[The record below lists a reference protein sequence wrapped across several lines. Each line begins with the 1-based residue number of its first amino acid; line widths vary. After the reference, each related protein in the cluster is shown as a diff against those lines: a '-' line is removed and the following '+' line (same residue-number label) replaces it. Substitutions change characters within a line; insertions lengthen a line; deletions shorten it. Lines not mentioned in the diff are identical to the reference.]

1 MTTATP
7 MEWNAAHQHP
17 LGFKARRGLNWFTVG
32 LLYAMFYMC
41 RYNFRFAGAG
51 LRLEFGWSTGDI
63 ANLAAWFSIA
73 YGTGQ
78 LLNGLFCDRIG
89 GRTSMLMGAIGS
101 IIINLVIG
109 FSPWTSSFAAF
120 AAMWM
125 INGYIQAAG
134 TPGMVKINAAWFNKE
149 ERGLFSGIFGFM
161 IQSGQAMISVLAP
174 FILAGF
180 SFLAFVVEP
189 GQWRMLFCLPPI
201 FLGLIAIWFY
211 FVSSESPSDAGF
223 PGTIQDDVDNS
234 EGTTVPILE
243 SFKFVFS
250 NPLVWFYAVAYGC
263 TGAVRHAADQLS
275 PLYFEDCL
283 GFNMKTNLPVIAS
296 FTLVLVP
303 IVAVCGSVLS
313 GWVSDRFFKGNRYP
327 VAMVLY
333 FGEACVIASATT
345 VMALGIIG
353 PTTMGILLGCLFLV
367 LIAIT
372 ANSTHSIV
380 GAAAPVD
387 IGGKKM
393 AGFASGVID
402 SFQYYGAAIGLFLTG
417 MLLDVSLPGNYTV
430 WFGIMTCFAFFGG
443 CAMLS
448 LLFRQTGKQKASR
461 AVIAFMVCLV
471 IAGAAIGTQ
480 RYRVMKPAAIA
491 HYSETAQAAFTS
503 GDIASAAEDAQRVLR
518 LQPDNTAAAQIVDS
532 IHDQYVA
539 KAQAAIAAANPREAI
554 RESQNAINLKGN
566 SETARALLTESQA
579 LQKTLVEQYVAESQ
593 TAYAADDLPAAI
605 AAARKA
611 IAIQAN
617 SMSAK
622 DILEKSLALQ
632 QAEHDAHLANAT
644 AALQAGNPA
653 GAIESANKALLLQGQ
668 SDAAR
673 NLILDARLLQDA
685 LGLQPLSIE
694 NAE

>member
-1 MTTATP
+1 MTSASP
-7 MEWNAAHQHP
+7 IHQQWQDQRQHP
-17 LGFKARRGLNWFTVG
+17 VGFKTRRGLNWFTVG

-51 LRLEFGWSTGDI
+51 MRAEFGWSTGDI

-78 LLNGLFCDRIG
+78 LFNGLFCDRIG
-89 GRTSMLMGAIGS
+89 GRASMLIGAVGS
-101 IIINLVIG
+101 ILINLVIG

-149 ERGLFSGIFGFM
+149 ERGLFAGIFGFM
-161 IQSGQAMISVLAP
+161 IQSGQAMISMLAP
-174 FILAGF
+174 WILAGF
-180 SFLAFVVEP
+180 SFLALVVGP
-189 GQWRMLFCLPPI
+189 GHWRSLFTLPPI
-201 FLGLIAIWFY
+201 FLGLVAIWFY
-211 FVSSESPSDAGF
+211 FVSAESPDDAGF

-234 EGTTVPILE
+234 AGTTVPVLE
-243 SFKFVFS
+243 SFKFVFA

-275 PLYFEDCL
+275 PLYFEDVL
-283 GFNMKTNLPVIAS
+283 GFNMKTNLPAIAS

-313 GWVSDRFFKGNRYP
+313 GWASDRFFRGNRYP

-333 FGEACVIASATT
+333 YGEALVIATATL

-353 PTTMGILLGCLFLV
+353 PTAGGILLGCLFLV

-402 SFQYYGAAIGLFLTG
+402 SFQYYGAAIGLFITG
-417 MLLDVSLPGNYTV
+417 LMLDVSLPGNYTV

-448 LLFRQTGKQKASR
+448 LLLRQRGKLVGSR
-461 AVIAFMVCLV
+461 VVIGFMALLVLGGAFV
-471 IAGAAIGTQ
+471 GT
-480 RYRVMKPAAIA
+480 REYRKMKPLAIA
-491 HYSETAQAAFTS
+491 HYITAANDAFQAHNMKEA
-503 GDIASAAEDAQRVLR
+503 IEHAQRVLR
-518 LQPDNTAAAQIVDS
+518 LFPDQADAQQIVDTF
-532 IHDQYVA
+532 HDRFVVA
-539 KAQAAIAAANPREAI
+539 AQQALAAGDNAVAI
-554 RESQNAINLKGN
+554 ENAQNAINLKGRQ
-566 SETARALLTESQA
+566 SIGRSLLAEAKALSQA
-579 LQKTLVEQYVAESQ
+579 QS
-593 TAYAADDLPAAI
+593 
-605 AAARKA
+605 
-611 IAIQAN
+611 
-617 SMSAK
+617 
-622 DILEKSLALQ
+622 
-632 QAEHDAHLANAT
+632 
-644 AALQAGNPA
+644 
-653 GAIESANKALLLQGQ
+653 SANQ
-668 SDAAR
+668 
-673 NLILDARLLQDA
+673 
-685 LGLQPLSIE
+685 E
-694 NAE
+694 

>member
-1 MTTATP
+1 MTIAP
-7 MEWNAAHQHP
+7 KAKLEWKAQHEHP
-17 LGFKARRGLNWFTVG
+17 LGFKTRRGLNWFTVG

-51 LRLEFGWSTGDI
+51 MRAEFGWSTGDI

-89 GRTSMLMGAIGS
+89 GRASMLIGAVGS
-101 IIINLVIG
+101 ILVNLFIG

-125 INGYIQAAG
+125 VNGYIQAAG

-161 IQSGQAMISVLAP
+161 IQSGQAMISMLAP
-174 FILAGF
+174 WILAGF
-180 SFLAFVVEP
+180 SFLAFVVGP
-189 GQWRMLFCLPPI
+189 GEWRMLFCIPPI
-201 FLGLIAIWFY
+201 FLGLVSIWFY
-211 FVSSESPSDAGF
+211 FVSAESPDAADF
-223 PGTIQDDVDNS
+223 HGTIQDDVDNS
-234 EGTTVPILE
+234 AGTTVPVLE

-275 PLYFEDCL
+275 PLYFEDVL
-283 GFNMKTNLPVIAS
+283 GFNMKTNLPLIAS

-313 GWVSDRFFKGNRYP
+313 GWASDRFFRGNRYP

-333 FGEACVIASATT
+333 YGEAAVIAAATT

-353 PTTMGILLGCLFLV
+353 PTTGGILLGCLFLV

-402 SFQYYGAAIGLFLTG
+402 SFQYYGAALGLFITG
-417 MLLDVSLPGNYTV
+417 LMLDVSLPGNYTV

-448 LLFRQTGKQKASR
+448 LLLRQKNKPLASR
-461 AVIAFMVCLV
+461 AVIAFMALLV
-471 IAGAAIGTQ
+471 VGGFTVGTRKYAA
-480 RYRVMKPAAIA
+480 MKPVAIDHYAAA
-491 HYSETAQAAFTS
+491 AQSAFQA
-503 GDIASAAEDAQRVLR
+503 GDEANAAEEAQRVLR
-518 LQPDNTAAAQIVDS
+518 LAPGHADALQIVGT
-532 IHDQYVA
+532 IHDRHVAATRAALAAGDA
-539 KAQAAIAAANPREAI
+539 KAAM
-554 RESQNAINLKGN
+554 ESAQSAINLKGRE
-566 SETARALLTESQA
+566 SPARELLVEAKALN
-579 LQKTLVEQYVAESQ
+579 KTLEKADRLEQR
-593 TAYAADDLPAAI
+593 P
-605 AAARKA
+605 
-611 IAIQAN
+611 
-617 SMSAK
+617 
-622 DILEKSLALQ
+622 EK
-632 QAEHDAHLANAT
+632 
-644 AALQAGNPA
+644 
-653 GAIESANKALLLQGQ
+653 
-668 SDAAR
+668 
-673 NLILDARLLQDA
+673 
-685 LGLQPLSIE
+685 
-694 NAE
+694 

>member
-1 MTTATP
+1 MSTLEAAKS
-7 MEWNAAHQHP
+7 EWKEQHQHP
-17 LGFKARRGLNWFTVG
+17 LGFKTRRGLNWFTVG

-51 LRLEFGWSTGDI
+51 MRVEFGWSTGDI
-63 ANLAAWFSIA
+63 ANLAAWFSLA

-89 GRTSMLMGAIGS
+89 GRASMLIGALGS
-101 IIINLVIG
+101 IAINILIG
-109 FSPWTSSFAAF
+109 FSPWTSSFMAF

-161 IQSGQAMISVLAP
+161 IQSGQAMISMLAP
-174 FILAGF
+174 WILAGF
-180 SFLAFVVEP
+180 SFLAFVVGP
-189 GQWRMLFCLPPI
+189 GEWRMLFCLPPI
-201 FLGLIAIWFY
+201 FLGLVSIWFY
-211 FVSSESPSDAGF
+211 FVSAESPDDAGF
-223 PGTIQDDVDNS
+223 HGTIQDDVDNS
-234 EGTTVPILE
+234 AGTTVPVLE

-275 PLYFEDCL
+275 PLYFEDVL
-283 GFNMKTNLPVIAS
+283 GFNMKTNLPLIAS

-313 GWVSDRFFKGNRYP
+313 GWASDRFFRGNRYP

-333 FGEACVIASATT
+333 YGEATVIASATT

-353 PTTMGILLGCLFLV
+353 PTASGILLGCLFLV

-402 SFQYYGAAIGLFLTG
+402 SFQYYGAALGLFITG
-417 MLLDVSLPGNYTV
+417 LMLDVSLPGNYTV

-448 LLFRQTGKQKASR
+448 LLLRQRQKPLASR
-461 AVIAFMVCLV
+461 AVIAFMVLLV
-471 IAGAAIGTQ
+471 LGGFITGT
-480 RYRVMKPAAIA
+480 RKYRAMKPLAIEHYAAA
-491 HYSETAQAAFTS
+491 AQTAFQT
-503 GDIASAAEDAQRVLR
+503 GNTKDAAEEAQRVLR
-518 LQPDNTAAAQIVDS
+518 LMPDHAGAMQIVDA

-539 KAQAAIAAANPREAI
+539 AATAALAEGHAKSAMENA
-554 RESQNAINLKGN
+554 QNAINLKGRD
-566 SETARALLTESQA
+566 TPARSILAEA
-579 LQKTLVEQYVAESQ
+579 KTLNKTQQKAENQ
-593 TAYAADDLPAAI
+593 
-605 AAARKA
+605 
-611 IAIQAN
+611 
-617 SMSAK
+617 
-622 DILEKSLALQ
+622 
-632 QAEHDAHLANAT
+632 
-644 AALQAGNPA
+644 
-653 GAIESANKALLLQGQ
+653 
-668 SDAAR
+668 
-673 NLILDARLLQDA
+673 
-685 LGLQPLSIE
+685 
-694 NAE
+694 